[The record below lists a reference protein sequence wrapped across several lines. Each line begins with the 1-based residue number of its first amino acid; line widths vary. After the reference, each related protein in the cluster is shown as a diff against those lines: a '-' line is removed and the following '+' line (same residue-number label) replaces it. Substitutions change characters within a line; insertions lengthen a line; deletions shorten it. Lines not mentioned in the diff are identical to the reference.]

1 MMLTQAEAQAQEDAK
16 RVPSSISRQ
25 ARTVDGTIAA
35 LAASR
40 RGEVV
45 TLPGNNP
52 PQPAPPTP
60 SEPIAPPAPPL
71 APPPPAPPPADNF
84 EHKYNS
90 LKGRYDQLEAQTRQQ
105 GESLAS
111 MQRLIATMNA
121 APAHPAPAA
130 PPSIS
135 GLTPKEIEDYGQE
148 MIDVMGRRAREV
160 VSPEVAALKNKI
172 DQLERQV
179 GGVANVITQDARQQL
194 FRTLDTSLP
203 DWRVQNDDPKFISWL
218 GLPDPYS
225 GAIRHQLLGQA
236 FAANDSSRVLRFFH
250 GFIADEAATRPVD
263 TTAPPAG
270 SNAPAVTLESLAA
283 PGRARQSGSSSNAPA
298 EKRILTRAQVSQ
310 FYRDITAG
318 AYAGRDAAKLAMENE
333 IFQAMNDGRLK

>member
-1 MMLTQAEAQAQEDAK
+1 MMATMAEAQAQEDAK
-16 RVPSSISRQ
+16 RVPVAISQQ
-25 ARTVDGTIAA
+25 ARAVDDHIKA
-35 LAASR
+35 LGASR

-45 TLPGNNP
+45 TLPGN
-52 PQPAPPTP
+52 PQPVTLPVSAPPTASP
-60 SEPIAPPAPPL
+60 LPPTPVAPPL
-71 APPPPAPPPADNF
+71 PPVDNF

-90 LKGRYDQLEAQTRQQ
+90 LKGRFDQQETQLRQMV
-105 GESLAS
+105 ESHAS

-121 APAHPAPAA
+121 APQNPAPS
-130 PPSIS
+130 PPPNLT

-148 MIDVMGRRAREV
+148 MVDVMGRRAREV
-160 VSPEVAALKNKI
+160 VSPEVTQLRAEIEGLK
-172 DQLERQV
+172 RQV
-179 GGVANVITQDARQQL
+179 GGVTSVITHDARQNL

-203 DWRVQNDDPKFISWL
+203 DWRITNDRPEFISWL

-236 FAANDSSRVLRFFH
+236 FAANDSSRVLRFFN
-250 GFIADEAATRPVD
+250 GFIADEAATRPVN
-263 TTAPPAG
+263 TTTPLAG
-270 SNAPAVTLESLAA
+270 SNAPALTLESLAA
-283 PGRARQSGSSSNAPA
+283 PGRARQSGSGTPTPV

-318 AYAGRDAAKLAMENE
+318 AYAGRDAAKIAMENE